1 MSTRPGAGVYLIALS
16 TRLATARCSMRRSP
30 CTSSG
35 AAVSLLA
42 GLLTVAAGL
51 LMVSNFRYY
60 SFKELDLQGR
70 VPFMVLV
77 LVMLGFA
84 LVVLDPPILLFVM
97 FLGYAMSGP
106 ILTLVRRRQHRGR
119 RRRER

>member
-1 MSTRPGAGVYLIALS
+1 
-16 TRLATARCSMRRSP
+16 
-30 CTSSG
+30 
-35 AAVSLLA
+35 
-42 GLLTVAAGL
+42 
-51 LMVSNFRYY
+51 
-60 SFKELDLQGR
+60 
-70 VPFMVLV
+70 MVLV

-106 ILTLVRRRQHRGR
+106 ILTLVRRRQHRVR